1 MVRPKRTANGEGN
14 AYLDEQ
20 GYYNF
25 RISYVDPITQKRKR
39 KNFKSKISL
48 KAAKAKAENF
58 LNGLKAE
65 TPKPHSDDTLL
76 EWLEHWITV
85 YKANT
90 VKKNTLIRYKS
101 LIDTTIKPFPIGNVK
116 IKEVTAVQLQEHC
129 NFLLTSGGNKKKG
142 LATATVEHARKLLR
156 NALNLAVDEDLI
168 ARNVAER
175 TKAIR
180 IERKNMRVLD
190 HDEAKRLLEVAKEEG
205 EIPYI
210 VIMLALHTGMRIGE
224 IFGLRWKD
232 IDFSAKVLAVRNSV
246 VMVNSGAIFQESGK
260 TSNAIRR
267 IQFSE
272 ELRNALAEHAA
283 WQHMV
288 IHQLPN
294 IWHKSDFVVNHKNG
308 SFCDPGYFSERVFK
322 RLLKAACITTDVR
335 FHDLRHTHATLL
347 LADGVNPK
355 VVSER
360 LGHSNI
366 RITLDTYAHVL
377 PTMQEEAVKSIEKIL
392 GK

>member
-1 MVRPKRTANGEGN
+1 MEERLLHIRISAWMELCKRNSVKPTTYDRLETSLKLLQQYSIAFMDILNLRQEDLQNFINEMVEDGYSQSTIRKQFHLIS
-14 AYLDEQ
+14 AYLKYALNRGDVS
-20 GYYNF
+20 
-25 RISYVDPITQKRKR
+25 RPIY
-39 KNFKSKISL
+39 
-48 KAAKAKAENF
+48 
-58 LNGLKAE
+58 
-65 TPKPHSDDTLL
+65 SDINLPAPT
-76 EWLEHWITV
+76 
-85 YKANT
+85 A
-90 VKKNTLIRYKS
+90 VKKPRREVQSYTRAQQMMLK
-101 LIDTTIKPFPIGNVK
+101 
-116 IKEVTAVQLQEHC
+116 KELRTY
-129 NFLLTSGGNKKKG
+129 
-142 LATATVEHARKLLR
+142 ARTGY
-156 NALNLAVDEDLI
+156 AA
-168 ARNVAER
+168 
-175 TKAIR
+175 AILMM
-180 IERKNMRVLD
+180 E
-190 HDEAKRLLEVAKEEG
+190 
-205 EIPYI
+205 
-210 VIMLALHTGMRIGE
+210 TGMRIGE

-322 RLLKAACITTDVR
+322 RLLKAARITTDVR

>member
-25 RISYVDPITQKRKR
+25 RISYVDPITQKRRR
-39 KNFKSKISL
+39 KNFKSKISHR
-48 KAAKAKAENF
+48 AAKEKSEVF
-58 LNGLKAE
+58 LQGLKTE
-65 TPKPHSDDTLL
+65 GPRPHSEDTLRD
-76 EWLEHWITV
+76 WLQYWLSV
-85 YKANT
+85 YKLNN
-90 VKKNTLIRYKS
+90 VKAKTFIRYKS
-101 LIDTTIKPFPIGNVK
+101 LIDTAINPFPIANVK
-116 IKEVTAVQLQEHC
+116 ISELTAAQLQQHF
-129 NFLLTSGGNKKKG
+129 NFLLTNGGGKEKG
-142 LATATVEHARKLLR
+142 LATSTVENVRKLLR
-156 NALNLAVDEDLI
+156 NAVNSAVDEDVLQ
-168 ARNVAER
+168 RNVADR

-180 IERKNMRVLD
+180 VERRSMRVLD
-190 HDEAKRLLEVAKEEG
+190 HDEAKRLLDVAKEEG

-283 WQHMV
+283 WQHMI

-322 RLLKAACITTDVR
+322 RLLKAARITTDVR